1 MSPAHILVVEDEED
15 IQQLVE
21 YHLLKKGYVVTCASD
36 GKEALSVVRS
46 TPPDLMI
53 LDLMLPQLD
62 GMEVCRA
69 LKRDPA
75 TQEIPIIMLTA
86 KSEESDITSGLDTG
100 ADDYVTK
107 PFSPKVLLSRVKAV
121 LRRRTQPAKEQDTP
135 LRIRNL
141 VIDPGRHEVFVD
153 EKPVRL
159 TYTEFRLLQ
168 LLAGRPGWVFTRYQ
182 IINAIRG
189 EDYIVTDRTVDVQVV
204 GLRKKLGVMG
214 KHIET
219 VRGVGYKFR
228 E

>member
-1 MSPAHILVVEDEED
+1 
-15 IQQLVE
+15 
-21 YHLLKKGYVVTCASD
+21 
-36 GKEALSVVRS
+36 
-46 TPPDLMI
+46 
-53 LDLMLPQLD
+53 MLPQLD

-121 LRRRTQPAKEQDTP
+121 LRRRTKPAKKQDTL
-135 LRIRNL
+135 LRIQSL

-153 EKPVRL
+153 EKPVKL

-182 IINAIRG
+182 IIDAIRG
-189 EDYIVTDRTVDVQVV
+189 EDYVVTDRSVDVQVV
-204 GLRKKLGVMG
+204 GLRKKLGAMG